1 MTRHSHRLIGLTSA
15 YVLGYPLIPA
25 FIGSTLADIDVKW
38 MRGNS
43 LFTAHRGITH
53 HVILAILLILFVLF
67 FENKILTSFIIG
79 YISHLIADI
88 MTISGIPYWTNKH
101 RIALKLFKTGSIGEY
116 LFVSILLISTF
127 LILAF
132 TGSIYIP
139 ADSQLI
145 FELIRYL
152 NSNVSIS
159 I

>member
-1 MTRHSHRLIGLTSA
+1 MTRHSHRLIGLACA

-43 LFTAHRGITH
+43 LLTAHRGITH
-53 HVILAILLILFVLF
+53 HVILAILLILFALF
-67 FENKILTSFIIG
+67 FENKIFTSFVIG

-88 MTISGIPYWTNKH
+88 MTISGIPYWTNRH

-116 LFVSILLISTF
+116 LFVSTLLMSTF

-132 TGSIYIP
+132 TGSIYVP
-139 ADSQLI
+139 VDGQLI
-145 FELIRYL
+145 LEVIRYL
-152 NSNVSIS
+152 DSNVRIS